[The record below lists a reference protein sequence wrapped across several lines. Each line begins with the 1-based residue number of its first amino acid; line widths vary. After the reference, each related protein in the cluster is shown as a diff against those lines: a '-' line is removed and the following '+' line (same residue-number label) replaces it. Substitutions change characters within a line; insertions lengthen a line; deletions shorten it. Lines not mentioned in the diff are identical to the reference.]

1 MTQMTK
7 IFEKTSRAEAMEVIG
22 KMDAEDLAKESFK
35 AIDEIHGALNNV
47 AQILQK
53 KKCYLAAVDFS
64 MVVAVGCFG
73 LPDVHNP
80 GREEPDADNGI
91 VSVNFVAGSEANCIA
106 LTNILTANIFDARN
120 KEGRNE

>member
-1 MTQMTK
+1 MTK
-7 IFEKTSRAEAMEVIG
+7 MFEKTSRAEAMEVIS
-22 KMDAEDLAKESFK
+22 KMDTEDLAEESFK
-35 AIDEIHGALNNV
+35 AIGEIQEALHKLV
-47 AQILQK
+47 QIVQK

-64 MVVAVGCFG
+64 MVVAIGCLG

-91 VSVNFVAGSEANCIA
+91 VPVNFVVGSEANCIA

-120 KEGRNE
+120 KEDRNE